1 MASKIKVDQI
11 EGSTGSS
18 ITIPSG
24 QTLTITDGLAAST
37 IGSGTLA
44 DARIP
49 NLNASKINAG
59 TLPVARGGT
68 GLTSLGTAGQVIK
81 VNSGANALEFGTAA
95 AGGKVLQVV
104 TNHDNTEKQ
113 MSTGTTMTNYSELNT
128 SITPSATSSKILIIV
143 SFGALQYG
151 RNDSSLGYGKV
162 MYQISGGSVQDFGGS
177 EQLGSNASGIGGKH
191 QFAVNLGKE
200 DWQVDAAASMCFLH
214 EPNTTTSTSYQVFF
228 QAESGTGIVKIN
240 RNHRDAAN
248 DCSTISTMTLMEIG
262 A

>member
-1 MASKIKVDQI
+1 
-11 EGSTGSS
+11 
-18 ITIPSG
+18 
-24 QTLTITDGLAAST
+24 
-37 IGSGTLA
+37 
-44 DARIP
+44 
-49 NLNASKINAG
+49 
-59 TLPVARGGT
+59 
-68 GLTSLGTAGQVIK
+68 
-81 VNSGANALEFGTAA
+81 
-95 AGGKVLQVV
+95 
-104 TNHDNTEKQ
+104 
-113 MSTGTTMTNYSELNT
+113 LNT